1 MGFIRTRLHASIL
14 DVFDEFGVWIVNPCG
29 KRQPGAAEKRG
40 GGSVACSARDRAT
53 IMSSGGMGPKSHCQ
67 SIRRFAILKRPE
79 RTQAALRMA
88 IHSRTLGSAIFWIP
102 SLLAAIILA
111 PAVRA
116 DEPERPRICLVLSG
130 GGARGAAH
138 VGVLK
143 VLEEYRVPV
152 DCVVGTSMGSL
163 VGAAYATGMTLPEM
177 DEVINSIST
186 ELLFKEKPP
195 RQELAM
201 RRKED
206 DNSIL
211 FTPEVGISEGKLKA
225 GKGLVSGVQL
235 ETVLRRL
242 SKAQGYFKFDD
253 LPIPYRA
260 VATNLVTGKAVVFSE
275 GELAQVMR
283 ASMSVPGAVAPATYN
298 DMLLVDGMLTSNLPV
313 QSARA
318 MGADIII
325 AVNVGTPLLKREQ
338 ITGILGI
345 SEQMLSIL
353 TEQNVQASI
362 ATLTERDILIDASDL
377 GNFTTGDFDS
387 LPEIAPLGE
396 AAARRVS
403 SRLQALAIPAD
414 RYAALRA
421 RQRAIAVPENPP
433 IDEIR
438 FVNLK
443 RVNPIAPL
451 AVMDTEVDKP
461 VDQKVLDAD
470 IRRIYGTGDFEHVNY
485 RFLEEPGRRVLAV
498 EAVEKAWGPD
508 YLRFGLGLS
517 SDFTGDAYFNLLA
530 SYRQTWLN
538 SLGAEWRNDIQFG
551 RTSRLLTE
559 FYQPLDA
566 RNYFFV
572 APNASFERRSTD
584 LYQDDDHIATYD
596 MRSSQLGIDVG
607 SQLNRYG
614 ELRLGVTHGLLR
626 PSLDTGPEALSPGE
640 SSIQQGAYVFRLIFD
655 QLDNA
660 SFPRSGWRGGLHIYD
675 SSESLGAEHPYTK
688 WDADA
693 SGVFSFGNHTFNL
706 AAKVGD
712 RIGSDRLPRYD
723 QFQWGGFLQMS
734 GYATGQLAGQS
745 LQFGRIMYYHRIM
758 KGTLLDGAYGGFS
771 LEAGRVEEP
780 LVPGNSDD
788 WSESASLFVGM
799 DTPIGPAYFG
809 YGRAEDGNDAF
820 YFYLGKPY

>member
-1 MGFIRTRLHASIL
+1 M
-14 DVFDEFGVWIVNPCG
+14 
-29 KRQPGAAEKRG
+29 
-40 GGSVACSARDRAT
+40 AT
-53 IMSSGGMGPKSHCQ
+53 KI
-67 SIRRFAILKRPE
+67 
-79 RTQAALRMA
+79 T
-88 IHSRTLGSAIFWIP
+88 TLGLAGLFFLA
-102 SLLAAIILA
+102 LLATAA
-111 PAVRA
+111 GAEQPTAK
-116 DEPERPRICLVLSG
+116 PRPKICLVLSG

-143 VLEEYRVPV
+143 VLEEYRVPI

-163 VGAAYATGMTLPEM
+163 VGAAFATGMTLDEM
-177 DEVINSIST
+177 DEIIGSIST
-186 ELLFKEKPP
+186 ELLFKEQPP

-211 FTPEVGISEGKLKA
+211 VTPEIGVSNGELKA

-242 SKAQGYFKFDD
+242 TKAKGYFHFDE

-313 QSARA
+313 QAARA
-318 MGADIII
+318 MNPDIII

-338 ITGILGI
+338 ITGILGV

-353 TEQNVQASI
+353 TEQNVHQSLAL
-362 ATLTERDILIDASDL
+362 LTPDDILIDASDL
-377 GNFTTGDFDS
+377 GDYTTGDFDR
-387 LPEIAPLGE
+387 LPQIVPLGE
-396 AAARRVS
+396 VATRKMAG
-403 SRLQALAIPAD
+403 RLQALSIP
-414 RYAALRA
+414 REEYAALRR
-421 RQRAIAVPENPP
+421 RQQIVAVADNPP

-443 RVNPIAPL
+443 RVNPIAAQ
-451 AVMDTEVDKP
+451 AVMDTKVGEP

-470 IRRIYGTGDFEHVNY
+470 MRRIYGTGDFEHVNY

-538 SLGAEWRNDIQFG
+538 SLGAEWRNDVQFG
-551 RTSRLLTE
+551 RTSRFATE
-559 FYQPLDA
+559 FYQPLEA

-572 APNASFERRSTD
+572 APNASFERRQAW
-584 LYQDDDHIATYD
+584 LYRDDDHIATYD
-596 MRSSQLGIDVG
+596 ISTGLVGFDLG
-607 SQLNRYG
+607 SQFYRWG
-614 ELRLGVTHGLLR
+614 ELRLGVVYGELR
-626 PSLDTGPEALSPGE
+626 PTLDTGPELLSPGA
-640 SSIQQGAYVFRLIFD
+640 SDIAQGAYKLRLIFD
-655 QLDNA
+655 QMDNA
-660 SFPRSGWRGGLHIYD
+660 NFPRSGWRAGGNIYKSD
-675 SSESLGAEHPYTK
+675 TTLGAEDAYTK
-688 WDADA
+688 WDVDGSFAM
-693 SGVFSFGNHTFNL
+693 SFGDHTFNFG
-706 AAKVGD
+706 AKAGD
-712 RIGSDRLPRYD
+712 RVGSDPLPRYD
-723 QFQWGGFLQMS
+723 QFQWGGFAQMS
-734 GYATGQLAGQS
+734 GYATGQLVGQN
-745 LQFGRIMYYHRIM
+745 LRFGRMMYYHRIM
-758 KGTLLDGAYGGFS
+758 RGSLLDGAYGGFS
-771 LEAGRVEEP
+771 LETGKVGEP
-780 LVPGNSDD
+780 LVPGNDDD
-788 WSESASLFVGM
+788 WHNSASIFIGS
-799 DTPIGPAYFG
+799 DTPIGPAYLG
-809 YGRAEDGNDAF
+809 YGRVDDGNDAF

>member
-1 MGFIRTRLHASIL
+1 
-14 DVFDEFGVWIVNPCG
+14 
-29 KRQPGAAEKRG
+29 
-40 GGSVACSARDRAT
+40 
-53 IMSSGGMGPKSHCQ
+53 MGPRSHCQ
-67 SIRRFAILKRPE
+67 PVHLLAILRHPNFLSAGTVFPGAYFPA
-79 RTQAALRMA
+79 RFLSARCMAAK
-88 IHSRTLGSAIFWIP
+88 IFVLGLACLLT
-102 SLLAAIILA
+102 LLATAA
-111 PAVRA
+111 RAAEPPAVPA
-116 DEPERPRICLVLSG
+116 RPKICLVLSG

-143 VLEEYRVPV
+143 VLEEYRVPI

-177 DEVINSIST
+177 DEIIGTIST

-211 FTPEVGISEGKLKA
+211 VTPEVGIEDGKLRVSM
-225 GKGLVSGVQL
+225 GLVSGVQL

-242 SKAQGYFKFDD
+242 TKAKGYYKFDE

-313 QSARA
+313 QTARA

-338 ITGILGI
+338 ITGIIGV
-345 SEQMLSIL
+345 SAQMLNIL
-353 TEQNVQASI
+353 TAQNVQASL
-362 ATLTERDILIDASDL
+362 ASLTPADILVDASDL
-377 GNFTTGDFDS
+377 GDYTTGDFNR
-387 LPEIAPLGE
+387 LQEIAPLGE
-396 AAARRVS
+396 AAARRVAD
-403 SRLQALAIPAD
+403 RLQALAIPPD
-414 RYAALRA
+414 QYAALRA
-421 RQRAIAVPENPP
+421 RQRALPAPDNPP

-451 AVMDTEVDKP
+451 AVMQTEVGKP

-470 IRRIYGTGDFEHVNY
+470 MRRIYGTGDFEHVNY
-485 RFLEEPGRRVLAV
+485 RYLEEPGRRVLAV
-498 EAVEKAWGPD
+498 EAAEKSWGPD

-517 SDFTGDAYFNLLA
+517 SDFTGDAFFNLLA

-551 RTSRLLTE
+551 RTSRLATE

-566 RNYFFV
+566 RNYFFI

-584 LYQDDDHIATYD
+584 LYQDDDHVATYD
-596 MRSSQLGIDVG
+596 MKSGLLGFDVG
-607 SQLNRYG
+607 SQFYRYG
-614 ELRLGVTHGLLR
+614 ELRLGVVHGLLK
-626 PSLDTGPEALSPGE
+626 PSLDTGPELLSPGE
-640 SSIQQGAYVFRLIFD
+640 SSIQQGAYTLRLIFD
-655 QLDNA
+655 QLDNV
-660 SFPRSGWRGGLHIYD
+660 SFPRSGWRGSAHIYN
-675 SSESLGAEHPYTK
+675 SNGSLGAEQTYTK

-693 SGVFSFGNHTFNL
+693 SAVFSFGNHTFNIG
-706 AAKVGD
+706 AKLGD

-723 QFQWGGFLQMS
+723 QFQWGGFLQLS
-734 GYATGQLAGQS
+734 GYATGQMVGQS

-758 KGTLLDGAYGGFS
+758 KGTLLDGTYGGFS
-771 LEAGRVEEP
+771 LEAGRVGDP

-788 WSESASLFVGM
+788 WTEAGSLFLGM
-799 DTPIGPAYFG
+799 DTPLGPAYVG
-809 YGRAEDGNDAF
+809 YGHAEDGNDAF

>member
-1 MGFIRTRLHASIL
+1 MTIKIT
-14 DVFDEFGVWIVNPCG
+14 
-29 KRQPGAAEKRG
+29 GAGIAG
-40 GGSVACSARDRAT
+40 
-53 IMSSGGMGPKSHCQ
+53 
-67 SIRRFAILKRPE
+67 
-79 RTQAALRMA
+79 ALVLA
-88 IHSRTLGSAIFWIP
+88 
-102 SLLAAIILA
+102 LLAATA
-111 PAVRA
+111 RA
-116 DEPERPRICLVLSG
+116 DPSAPHVRPRICLVLSG

-177 DEVINSIST
+177 DEIIGTIST
-186 ELLFKEKPP
+186 ELLFREKPP

-211 FTPEVGISEGKLKA
+211 FSPEFGVGADGLKA

-242 SKAQGYFKFDD
+242 SKAKGYFKFDE

-313 QSARA
+313 QTART

-338 ITGILGI
+338 ITGILGV

-362 ATLTERDILIDASDL
+362 AALTPSDILIDASDL
-377 GNFTTGDFDS
+377 GDFTTGDFDR
-387 LPEIAPLGE
+387 LPQIAPLGE
-396 AAARRVS
+396 AAARRMS
-403 SRLQALAIPAD
+403 DRLRALAIPPD
-414 RYAALRA
+414 QYAALRA
-421 RQRAIAVPENPP
+421 RQQAVAVADNPP

-438 FVNLK
+438 FDNLA
-443 RVNPIAPL
+443 RVNPISAQ
-451 AVMDTEVDKP
+451 AVMATEAGRP
-461 VDQKVLDAD
+461 VDQDVLDAD
-470 IRRIYGTGDFEHVNY
+470 MRRIYGTGDFEHVNY
-485 RFLEEPGRRVLAV
+485 RYLEEPGRRVLAV
-498 EAVEKAWGPD
+498 EAVEKSWGPD

-538 SLGAEWRNDIQFG
+538 SLGAEWRNDIQLG
-551 RTSRLLTE
+551 RTSRLASE

-572 APNASFERRSTD
+572 APNASIERRSTD
-584 LYQDDDHIATYD
+584 LYRDHDAIASYD
-596 MRSSQLGIDVG
+596 MNSTLLGFDIG
-607 SQLNRYG
+607 SQFYRYG
-614 ELRLGVTHGLLR
+614 ELRIGLVSGVLKPT
-626 PSLDTGPEALSPGE
+626 LDTGPEVLSPG
-640 SSIQQGAYVFRLIFD
+640 SSSVRQGAYTLRLIFD

-660 SFPRSGWRGGLHIYD
+660 SFARSGWRGGLKIYD
-675 SSESLGAEHPYTK
+675 SNGGLGAEDVYTK
-688 WDADA
+688 WDIDGAV
-693 SGVFSFGNHTFNL
+693 VFSFGDHTFNL
-706 AAKVGD
+706 GAKVGD
-712 RIGSDRLPRYD
+712 RAGSNPLPRYD

-734 GYATGQLAGQS
+734 GHATGQLIGQS
-745 LQFGRIMYYHRIM
+745 VQFGRLMYYHRIM
-758 KGTLLDGAYGGFS
+758 KGTLLDGAYGGLS
-771 LEAGRVEEP
+771 LERGRVRDP
-780 LVPGNSDD
+780 LVPGNEEGWIRSG
-788 WSESASLFVGM
+788 SIFLGS
-799 DTPIGPAYFG
+799 DTPIGPAYLG
-809 YGRAEDGNDAF
+809 YGRADDGNDAF

>member
-1 MGFIRTRLHASIL
+1 MKII
-14 DVFDEFGVWIVNPCG
+14 
-29 KRQPGAAEKRG
+29 GA
-40 GGSVACSARDRAT
+40 V
-53 IMSSGGMGPKSHCQ
+53 
-67 SIRRFAILKRPE
+67 
-79 RTQAALRMA
+79 
-88 IHSRTLGSAIFWIP
+88 
-102 SLLAAIILA
+102 LLALLA
-111 PAVRA
+111 TLVRA
-116 DEPERPRICLVLSG
+116 DETGPRPKVCLVLSG

-143 VLEEYRVPV
+143 VLEEYRVPI

-177 DEVINSIST
+177 DEIINEIST

-211 FTPEVGISEGKLKA
+211 FTPEVGVSDDGLKA
-225 GKGLVSGVQL
+225 GKGIVSGVQL

-242 SKAQGYFKFDD
+242 TKAKGYYKFDE

-313 QSARA
+313 QTARA

-325 AVNVGTPLLKREQ
+325 AVNVGTPLLRREQ
-338 ITGILGI
+338 ITGILGV

-362 ATLTERDILIDASDL
+362 ATLTDKDILIDASDL
-377 GNFTTGDFDS
+377 GDYTTGDFDN
-387 LPEIAPLGE
+387 LPKIAPLGE
-396 AAARRVS
+396 AAARRQS
-403 SRLQALAIPAD
+403 ERLQALAVQSDQYAAVRRRQQALPPAD
-414 RYAALRA
+414 
-421 RQRAIAVPENPP
+421 NPP

-443 RVNPIAPL
+443 RVNPIAPE
-451 AVMDTEVDKP
+451 AVMLTEVGKP

-470 IRRIYGTGDFEHVNY
+470 MRRIYGTGDFEHVNY
-485 RFLEEPGRRVLAV
+485 RYLEEPGKRVLAV
-498 EAVEKAWGPD
+498 EAVEKSWGPD

-530 SYRQTWLN
+530 SYRQTWMN

-551 RTSRLLTE
+551 RTSRVATE

-572 APNASFERRSTD
+572 APNASFERRSAD
-584 LYQDDDHIATYD
+584 LYRDDDNIASYD
-596 MRSSQLGIDVG
+596 LNTTLVGFDLG
-607 SQLNRYG
+607 SQFYRYG
-614 ELRLGVTHGLLR
+614 ELRIGMEYGVLKPT
-626 PSLDTGPEALSPGE
+626 LDTGPEIFSPGS
-640 SSIQQGAYVFRLIFD
+640 SSIKQGAYTLRLIFD
-655 QLDNA
+655 QLDNV
-660 SFPRSGWRGGLHIYD
+660 SFPRSGWRGGLKIYD
-675 SSESLGAEHPYTK
+675 SSDSIGADDTYTK
-688 WDADA
+688 WDIDGSVA
-693 SGVFSFGNHTFNL
+693 FSFGDHTFNVGG
-706 AAKVGD
+706 KVGD
-712 RIGSDRLPRYD
+712 HIGSNTLPRYD

-734 GYATGQLAGQS
+734 GLATGQLVGQS
-745 LQFGRIMYYHRIM
+745 LQFGRAMYYHRIM
-758 KGTLLDGAYGGFS
+758 KGTLFDGAYGGFS
-771 LEAGRVEEP
+771 LETGRMRDP
-780 LVPGNSDD
+780 LVPDNSED
-788 WSESASLFVGM
+788 WIESGSIFIGS
-799 DTPIGPAYFG
+799 DTPIGPAYLG
-809 YGRAEDGNDAF
+809 YGRTGDGDDAL